1 MVSKF
6 SFQGDR
12 VIWIIVFLLMLFG
25 LMGVYSSTGA
35 LAYRFRDGDT
45 EAYLF
50 KHVVLLFLGFAAAYS
65 VHRIDYRLLARMA
78 TPLLAVSVLLLAFT
92 LFQGEEYQVNRANRW
107 LSILGMSFQ
116 PSDLAKFGLVVFL
129 AKALAK
135 RQGQIKEFRKG
146 FVPVF
151 LVVLG
156 VCGLIAPAN
165 LSTAALLF
173 FSSLGLM
180 YVAGMRFKYLAGLA
194 AAAGV
199 GMTLLVLTVPRAST
213 WKHRFYDYVLR
224 IFDPAYEPHYQIVQS
239 NIALVNGGLFGMG
252 PGHSVQRN
260 FLPHPYSDFI
270 YSIIVEEYGWLG
282 GVTILLLFVM
292 LMFRTLVIVVR
303 AKTFGGLLAFGLA
316 FVIVFQAL
324 INMGVTA
331 GLLPVTGLPLPLV
344 SMGGTSIIFTSLS
357 IGVILSVSRSLE
369 KSLPTTPTPGD
380 NNRVYE

>member
-1 MVSKF
+1 
-6 SFQGDR
+6 
-12 VIWIIVFLLMLFG
+12 
-25 LMGVYSSTGA
+25 
-35 LAYRFRDGDT
+35 
-45 EAYLF
+45 
-50 KHVVLLFLGFAAAYS
+50 
-65 VHRIDYRLLARMA
+65 
-78 TPLLAVSVLLLAFT
+78 
-92 LFQGEEYQVNRANRW
+92 
-107 LSILGMSFQ
+107 
-116 PSDLAKFGLVVFL
+116 
-129 AKALAK
+129 
-135 RQGQIKEFRKG
+135 
-146 FVPVF
+146 
-151 LVVLG
+151 
-156 VCGLIAPAN
+156 
-165 LSTAALLF
+165 
-173 FSSLGLM
+173 M